1 MPKKLQKKKM
11 QDTTIQDIKKKQKI
25 EEVARSFAK
34 KAADM
39 DIQSNLLLSDKQRA
53 LLKQIHVLAINRAL
67 SLPEV
72 MRDPRKITYVANTEL
87 KLGLIAVLM
96 THVLTNH
103 LSQAKYTE
111 DFFFENIIVYADQAG
126 TVKHVDFNDVE
137 EKVVQSSLKDE
148 IVYDWIIYRSP
159 GSRGIRALSDE
170 KTEAQ
175 GLKNFATGLSPVS
188 EFSRFQRR
196 YFEEKQKTVKENRE
210 NAQRAFRSGFVRQV
224 AEAAAKQLLKTQNP
238 MDMAKLLFA
247 TKDYEKE
254 IQNMLSDL
262 PIHEQIENMQKD
274 FEILPEPNYQKKKN
288 FRKKHHHNQKALP
301 KPIALIEQKQ
311 FSKER

>member
-1 MPKKLQKKKM
+1 M
-11 QDTTIQDIKKKQKI
+11 QNKSIQDFKKQQKI
-25 EEVARSFAK
+25 EEVARAFAK

-39 DIQSNLLLSDKQRA
+39 EIASNVPLTNKQLN

-67 SLPEV
+67 SVPEV

-87 KLGLIAVLM
+87 KLGFIAVLM

-103 LSQAKYTE
+103 MAKAKYTE
-111 DFFFENIIVYADQAG
+111 DFFFENIAVYADSTG
-126 TVKHVDFNDVE
+126 TIKHIDLTDVE
-137 EKVVQSSLKDE
+137 EKIVQGALTDE
-148 IVYDWIIYRSP
+148 VVYDWIIYRSP

-188 EFSRFQRR
+188 EFSRFERK
-196 YFEEKQKTVKENRE
+196 YFEEKQKTAKENRE

-262 PIHEQIENMQKD
+262 PIHKQIENMAKD
-274 FEILPEPNYQKKKN
+274 VENLPMLEDQTKKRSKKKHYHKPKALPEPIK
-288 FRKKHHHNQKALP
+288 
-301 KPIALIEQKQ
+301 LIEQKQ